1 MPAHSYI
8 PDQPA
13 PMVHA
18 SLQRSLKAMEDAHQC
33 AVLWF
38 GEVMRRRLF
47 RDLGHSSINQ
57 YANMLGEQGFQ
68 VIRGP
73 NFDAHAK

>member
-1 MPAHSYI
+1 MSAISYI

-13 PMVHA
+13 AQVHI
-18 SLQRSLKAMEDAHQC
+18 SLQRSLKAMDQAHQA

-47 RDLGHSSINQ
+47 TP
-57 YANMLGEQGFQ
+57 
-68 VIRGP
+68 RGP
-73 NFDAHAK
+73 G